1 MKLKLVLSTTIGVLF
16 ITGCSK
22 SEHNADAKTVLPRH
36 AIQSAA
42 LGSIEQCKSYTGLP
56 TGWLK
61 NTTAGMVFIPDGHF
75 NFGSEKAYPDELN
88 FGKKQ
93 REVKGFWIDQTEV
106 TVAQFAS
113 FVKATGYITDAEKQ
127 KQAAV
132 FSPDPHHP
140 QQWWQLKTGYTW
152 KTPNGKNDALP
163 NPHEPVRYVTK
174 NDAEHYAVWLGRDL
188 PTELEWEYAAK
199 ANSPTDTPLHQAPTD
214 EHQHPQA
221 NYWQGAFPF
230 ENLNQDHFTGIA
242 PVGCFKPNGF
252 KLFDMIGNVWEWT
265 SSPYQGA
272 HDQHMGNYSA
282 LRQQEMSSTQYVIK
296 GGSFLCAE
304 NYCSRY
310 RNSSRYPQD
319 FDLAATHVGFRTIL
333 RSP

>member
-1 MKLKLVLSTTIGVLF
+1 MRLKPFLVTTISLSF
-16 ITGCSK
+16 MAGCSQSSQV
-22 SEHNADAKTVLPRH
+22 SESAPSSQQQPSLAD
-36 AIQSAA
+36 
-42 LGSIEQCKSYTGLP
+42 LGSIEKCKNYTGLP
-56 TGWLK
+56 QGWLK
-61 NTTAGMVFIPDGHF
+61 QPTAGMVLIPDGYF

-113 FVKATGYITDAEKQ
+113 FVKATGYITDTEKQ

-132 FSPDPHHP
+132 FSPDPQHP
-140 QQWWQLKTGYTW
+140 QQWWQLKSGYTW
-152 KTPNGKNDALP
+152 KTPNGNNGAVANP
-163 NPHEPVRYVTK
+163 NEPVRYVSK

-199 ANSPTDTPLHQAPTD
+199 ANSQTDTPLHQAPTD

-221 NYWQGAFPF
+221 NYWQGEFPF
-230 ENLNQDHFTGIA
+230 QNLNQDHFKDVA
-242 PVGCFKPNGF
+242 PVGCFAPNHF

-272 HDQHMGNYSA
+272 HDQHMGNYSD
-282 LRQQEMSSTQYVIK
+282 LRQQQITSTQYVIK
-296 GGSFLCAE
+296 GGSFLCAQ

-310 RNSSRYPQD
+310 RSSSRYPQD

-333 RSP
+333 RSD

>member
-1 MKLKLVLSTTIGVLF
+1 MVLI
-16 ITGCSK
+16 
-22 SEHNADAKTVLPRH
+22 A
-36 AIQSAA
+36 
-42 LGSIEQCKSYTGLP
+42 
-56 TGWLK
+56 
-61 NTTAGMVFIPDGHF
+61 DGHF

-140 QQWWQLKTGYTW
+140 QQWWQLKSGYTW
-152 KTPNGKNDALP
+152 KTPNGSNSAVANP
-163 NPHEPVRYVTK
+163 NEPVRYVSK
-174 NDAEHYAVWLGRDL
+174 NDAEHYAVWLGHDL

-199 ANSPTDTPLHQAPTD
+199 ANSKTDTPLHQAPTD

-221 NYWQGAFPF
+221 NYWQGEFPF
-230 ENLNQDHFTGIA
+230 QNLNQDHFKDVA
-242 PVGCFKPNGF
+242 PVGCFAANNF
-252 KLFDMIGNVWEWT
+252 KLFDTIGNVWEWT

-272 HDQHMGNYSA
+272 HDQHMGNYSD
-282 LRQQEMSSTQYVIK
+282 LRQQQIASTQYVIK
-296 GGSFLCAE
+296 GGSFLCAQ

-333 RSP
+333 RSD

>member
-1 MKLKLVLSTTIGVLF
+1 MQLKQTHQLILLYIKHLPMSTSIHKR
-16 ITGCSK
+16 ITGK
-22 SEHNADAKTVLPRH
+22 V
-36 AIQSAA
+36 
-42 LGSIEQCKSYTGLP
+42 
-56 TGWLK
+56 
-61 NTTAGMVFIPDGHF
+61 HF
-75 NFGSEKAYPDELN
+75 L
-88 FGKKQ
+88 
-93 REVKGFWIDQTEV
+93 
-106 TVAQFAS
+106 
-113 FVKATGYITDAEKQ
+113 
-127 KQAAV
+127 
-132 FSPDPHHP
+132 
-140 QQWWQLKTGYTW
+140 
-152 KTPNGKNDALP
+152 
-163 NPHEPVRYVTK
+163 
-174 NDAEHYAVWLGRDL
+174 
-188 PTELEWEYAAK
+188 
-199 ANSPTDTPLHQAPTD
+199 
-214 EHQHPQA
+214 
-221 NYWQGAFPF
+221 

>member
-1 MKLKLVLSTTIGVLF
+1 MNLILEKNSAK
-16 ITGCSK
+16 SK
-22 SEHNADAKTVLPRH
+22 D
-36 AIQSAA
+36 
-42 LGSIEQCKSYTGLP
+42 
-56 TGWLK
+56 
-61 NTTAGMVFIPDGHF
+61 
-75 NFGSEKAYPDELN
+75 
-88 FGKKQ
+88 
-93 REVKGFWIDQTEV
+93 FWIDQTEV

-140 QQWWQLKTGYTW
+140 QQWWQLKSGYTW
-152 KTPNGKNDALP
+152 KTPNGSMGAIATP
-163 NPHEPVRYVTK
+163 NEPVRYVSK

-199 ANSPTDTPLHQAPTD
+199 ANSKTDTPLHQPPTD

-221 NYWQGAFPF
+221 NYWQGEFPF
-230 ENLNQDHFTGIA
+230 QNLNQDHFKGVA
-242 PVGCFKPNGF
+242 PVGCFAANKF

-272 HDQHMGNYSA
+272 HDQHMGNYSD
-282 LRQQEMSSTQYVIK
+282 LRQQQITSTQYVIK
-296 GGSFLCAE
+296 GGSFLCAQ

-310 RNSSRYPQD
+310 RSSSRYPQD

>member
-1 MKLKLVLSTTIGVLF
+1 MKLKPFLVTTISLS
-16 ITGCSK
+16 IMTGCSQSLK
-22 SEHNADAKTVLPRH
+22 VSESRPSTQQQTSLAD
-36 AIQSAA
+36 
-42 LGSIEQCKSYTGLP
+42 LGSIEKCQKYAGLP
-56 TGWLK
+56 QGWLK
-61 NTTAGMVFIPDGHF
+61 QPTAGMVLIADGDF

-132 FSPDPHHP
+132 FSPDPDHP
-140 QQWWQLKTGYTW
+140 QQWWQLKSGYTW
-152 KTPNGKNDALP
+152 KTPNGSTSAVANP
-163 NPHEPVRYVTK
+163 NEPVRYVSK

-199 ANSPTDTPLHQAPTD
+199 ANSKIDTPLHQAPTD
-214 EHQHPQA
+214 VHQHPQA
-221 NYWQGAFPF
+221 NYWQGEFPF
-230 ENLNQDHFTGIA
+230 QNLNQDHFKDVA
-242 PVGCFKPNGF
+242 PVGCFTPNNF

-272 HDQHMGNYSA
+272 HDQHMGNYTD
-282 LRQQEMSSTQYVIK
+282 LRQQQIASTQYVIK
-296 GGSFLCAE
+296 GGSFLCAQ

-310 RNSSRYPQD
+310 RSSSRYPQD